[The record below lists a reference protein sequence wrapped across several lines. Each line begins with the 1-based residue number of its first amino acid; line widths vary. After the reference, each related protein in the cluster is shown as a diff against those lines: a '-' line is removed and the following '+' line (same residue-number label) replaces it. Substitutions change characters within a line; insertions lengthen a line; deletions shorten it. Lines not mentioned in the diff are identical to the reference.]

1 MRTFKEFLA
10 KLDKLNFVTSNI
22 GKIVSEEGFEI
33 FYSTDLNSDG
43 FQIVI
48 RVTYNGVH
56 VITWGCENVQQQDE
70 FGVWFLGKK
79 RAVEDIEYAKI
90 DKAKA
95 IGRSIL
101 EHL

>member
-1 MRTFKEFLA
+1 MKTFNEFLA
-10 KLDKLNFVTSNI
+10 KIDKLNFVSSNI

-33 FYSTDLNSDG
+33 TYSTDLDSDG

-48 RVTYNGVH
+48 RIAYNGVH
-56 VITWGCENVQQQDE
+56 ISVWGCEDAQQQDE
-70 FGVWFLGKK
+70 FGRWFLRRK
-79 RAVEDIEYAKI
+79 RAVEDIEYYKI
-90 DKAKA
+90 DKTKA

>member
-1 MRTFKEFLA
+1 MRTFNEFLA

-33 FYSTDLNSDG
+33 SYSTDLHSDG

-56 VITWGCENVQQQDE
+56 VKTWGCEDAQQQDE
-70 FGVWFLGKK
+70 FGRWFVGKK
-79 RAVEDIEYAKI
+79 RAVEDIEYYKM
-90 DKAKA
+90 DKTKA